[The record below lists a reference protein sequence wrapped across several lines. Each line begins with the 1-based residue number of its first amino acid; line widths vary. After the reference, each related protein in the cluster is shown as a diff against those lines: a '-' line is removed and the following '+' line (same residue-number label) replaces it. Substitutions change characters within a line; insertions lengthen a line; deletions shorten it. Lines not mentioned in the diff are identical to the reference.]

1 MLSNIVEV
9 KNLNKYYNLGKE
21 KFHVL
26 KDVNLSIE
34 QGDFVMIMGKSG
46 SGKTTLM
53 NLLGLLDRFENGTYM
68 FNNED
73 VSKLKEDKK
82 ANIRNRY
89 MGFIFQQFHL
99 INSMTIGKNVE
110 LPLLYNGKSVP
121 KKEREELVDRYLK
134 MVGLLEKK
142 KQYPLELSGG
152 QQQRV
157 AIARALIN
165 NPYVIFADEPTG
177 ALDSNTST
185 EIMEILKS
193 LNKDNK
199 TIIMV
204 THDEDLTKYANKII
218 RVKDGAITRGAEDVS
233 N

>member
-1 MLSNIVEV
+1 MSSIVEV

-26 KDVNLSIE
+26 KGVDLTIE

-53 NLLGLLDRFENGTYM
+53 NLLGLLDRFEDGTYK
-68 FNNED
+68 FNDMD
-73 VSKLKEDKK
+73 VSQLKEEQK
-82 ANIRNRY
+82 ANIRNKY

-110 LPLLYNGKSVP
+110 LPLLYNEKNVP
-121 KKEREELVDRYLK
+121 RKEREELIDKYLN
-134 MVGLLEKK
+134 MVGLSEKK
-142 KQYPLELSGG
+142 NQFPLELSGG

-177 ALDSNTST
+177 ALDSNTGT
-185 EIMEILKS
+185 EIMEILKK
-193 LNKDNK
+193 LNEDNK

-204 THDEDLTKYANKII
+204 THDEDLTKYANKVI
-218 RVKDGAITRGAEDVS
+218 RVKDGVITKGEDYVS

>member
-1 MLSNIVEV
+1 MSNIVEV

>member
-1 MLSNIVEV
+1 MSSIVEV

-26 KDVNLSIE
+26 KGVDLTIE

-53 NLLGLLDRFENGTYM
+53 NLLGLLDRFEEGIYK
-68 FNNED
+68 FNDMD
-73 VSKLKEDKK
+73 VSQLKEEQK
-82 ANIRNRY
+82 ANIRNKY

-99 INSMTIGKNVE
+99 INSMSIGKNVE
-110 LPLLYNGKSVP
+110 LPLLYNEKNVP
-121 KKEREELVDRYLK
+121 RKEREELVDKYLN
-134 MVGLLEKK
+134 MVGLSEKK
-142 KQYPLELSGG
+142 NQFPLELSGG

-177 ALDSNTST
+177 ALDSNTGT
-185 EIMEILKS
+185 EIMEILKK
-193 LNKDNK
+193 LNEDNK

-204 THDEDLTKYANKII
+204 THDEDLTKYANKVI
-218 RVKDGAITRGAEDVS
+218 RVKDGVITKGEDYVS

>member
-1 MLSNIVEV
+1 MSNILEV
-9 KNLNKYYNLGKE
+9 NKLNKYYSLGKE

-26 KDVNLSIE
+26 KEVNLKIKK
-34 QGDFVMIMGKSG
+34 GDFLMIMGKSG

-53 NLLGLLDRFENGTYM
+53 NLLGLLDRFEGGSYK
-68 FNNED
+68 FKDID

-82 ANIRNRY
+82 AYIRNKY

-99 INSMTIGKNVE
+99 INSMTIGSNVE
-110 LPLLYNGKSVP
+110 LPLLYSEERIS
-121 KKEREELVDRYLK
+121 KKDRESLIDKYLD

-142 KQYPLELSGG
+142 NQLPLELSGG

-177 ALDSNTST
+177 ALDSKTST
-185 EIMEILKS
+185 EIMDILKK
-193 LNKDNK
+193 LNEDNK

-204 THDEDLTKYANKII
+204 THDEDLVKYANKII
-218 RVKDGAITRGAEDVS
+218 RVKDGVITKEEDYVMD
-233 N
+233 